1 MYLFILALLLLLGLH
16 FWKNKEGY
24 DNYDE
29 PTCLTLAK
37 KNQNN
42 LDTLKQN
49 MDIKKALHIFREENE
64 KNCKILID
72 LYEVKIERE
81 RLDKFMK
88 HFSLQPSSYL

>member
-49 MDIKKALHIFREENE
+49 MDTILALQT
-64 KNCKILID
+64 KVDILSSSND
-72 LYEVKIERE
+72 SNKTQ
-81 RLDKFMK
+81 
-88 HFSLQPSSYL
+88 LQNLTNQVYSTT